1 VADLEHPLP
10 EDLPGL
16 MLERMRLERAVESV
30 RVAVKARTVSVLV
43 SGTFAVILISPVV
56 AVAVIRSFAMT
67 GVSVI
72 ATSVITVAGTLG
84 LVGALGASLLRRNRE
99 RRELELERLRNR
111 RRELERRVVALG
123 GAQWTE
129 QR

>member
-1 VADLEHPLP
+1 MADLEHPLP